1 MCNVF
6 LEGESILLIKL
17 VLLRFKK
24 LLSIIHNIYLLKI
37 FLKYRVLAGV
47 EHKQI
52 LHKNLNT
59 LVDIGAN
66 RGQFSLAAVAISDAY
81 VFAFEPL
88 KLPASTYSEIFETN
102 AKVKLFQAAIGNLN
116 AEMDMHVSS
125 KDDSSSL
132 LKIGSLQ
139 DEYFPGTFEVGLERV
154 PVAPLDY
161 FVSESD
167 IVSPSL
173 LKLDVQGF
181 ELQALKGCKTLI
193 SKFDHIY
200 CECSFITLYEGQS
213 LASEVIT
220 YLTSHNYNLDGV
232 FNLQTDSEGHCI
244 QADLLFSN
252 NK

>member
-1 MCNVF
+1 MN
-6 LEGESILLIKL
+6 ILIIKL

-24 LLSIIHNIYLLKI
+24 LLLIINNIYLLKV
-37 FLKYRVLAGV
+37 FLKHRVLAGV

-52 LHKNLNT
+52 LNKNLNT

-81 VFAFEPL
+81 VYAFEPL
-88 KLPASTYSEIFETN
+88 KIPAKTYSKIFETN
-102 AKVKLFQAAIGNLN
+102 AKVKLFQVAIGNLN
-116 AEMDMHVSS
+116 AEIDMHVSS

-139 DEYFPGTFEVGLERV
+139 HEYFPGTYEVGLERV
-154 PVAPLDY
+154 TVTTLDH

-167 IVSPSL
+167 IISPSL

-181 ELQALKGCKTLI
+181 ELQALKGCKALI
-193 SKFDHIY
+193 QKFDHIY

-220 YLTSHNYNLDGV
+220 YLTSRNYNLDGV
-232 FNLQTDSEGHCI
+232 FNLQTDSEGNCI